1 MVMTGDPVVRLLG
14 PADLEEA
21 LLLSSTAGWNQQR
34 ADWQMLLTLAPSGS
48 FAAIVG
54 DRIVATAIGI
64 DYGGFGWI
72 AMMLVDPAYRG
83 RGFGRRLLEAAMD
96 AIPGGKPIRLD
107 ATPMGRPLY
116 ASCGFEHE
124 ATLNRY
130 VAEPSSRRIPPATPG
145 VQRITVDALASIV
158 GQDAAVFGG
167 QRGAV
172 LEWALGRTPQYAWT
186 KPAPGTPASYCFGRQ
201 GRLFDQIGP
210 IVAPDDETARGLV
223 GAAAAGAEGRAVV
236 IDAFDARTGFATWLR
251 DCGFRVERPLFRM
264 QRAGSGGASYT
275 PSPGEGHLEY
285 AIFGPEFA

>member
-1 MVMTGDPVVRLLG
+1 MVMADDPVVRLLG

-64 DYGGFGWI
+64 DYGPFGWI

-96 AIPGGKPIRLD
+96 AVPGENPIRLD

-116 ASCGFEHE
+116 ASCGFQHE

-130 VAEPSSRRIPPATPG
+130 VAEPSSRRIRATTG
-145 VQRITVDALASIV
+145 VQRISVDALAAIV

-167 QRGAV
+167 RRGTV
-172 LEWALGRTPQYAWT
+172 LEWALGRTPQYAWMKAT
-186 KPAPGTPASYCFGRQ
+186 PGAPASYCFGRQ

-210 IVAPDDETARGLV
+210 IVATDDETARALV
-223 GAAAAGAEGRAVV
+223 CAAAAGAEGRAVV
-236 IDAFDARTGFATWLR
+236 IDAFDARSGFAAWLR
-251 DCGFRVERPLFRM
+251 DAGFRVERPLFRM

-275 PSPGEGHLEY
+275 PPAGEGHGEY